1 MEINGELV
9 NEEVRYADLGLSQAL
24 MQAIQKKGYVQATP
38 VRTSAYQSK
47 ALHSARTRLRW

>member
-24 MQAIQKKGYVQATP
+24 MQAIQKKG
-38 VRTSAYQSK
+38 
-47 ALHSARTRLRW
+47 

>member
-24 MQAIQKKGYVQATP
+24 MP
-38 VRTSAYQSK
+38 VSYTHLEGKTLAEAEFSSAGQ
-47 ALHSARTRLRW
+47 